1 MLSGFSR
8 SPFDLSS
15 CPEHT
20 IGRAAIARFDRPLTC
35 SSAQPTPLLGFC
47 LSPGTEATLFTK
59 SPIIVESHRRTRLLQ
74 FQLVD
79 EPPEVQR
86 REVRLAVLEA
96 RPRIAPSAARARARP
111 RAALVARCGDRCLH
125 SARFVRADVAEEHAL
140 FWRQRAPA
148 AGQDTSSIT
157 ERRVEL
163 YTTNTTI
170 LISSSLWSR
179 AHRLCDRV
187 LRALLGGA

>member
-1 MLSGFSR
+1 MLF
-8 SPFDLSS
+8 
-15 CPEHT
+15 
-20 IGRAAIARFDRPLTC
+20 
-35 SSAQPTPLLGFC
+35 SSAQPTPLVGFC
-47 LSPGTEATLFTK
+47 LSLGTEATLFTK
-59 SPIIVESHRRTRLLQ
+59 SPTIVESHRRTRRLQ

-140 FWRQRAPA
+140 FGGNEPRRQDKIQVR
-148 AGQDTSSIT
+148 S
-157 ERRVEL
+157 RRGEWNCTQQTPPLLSHRHCDCV
-163 YTTNTTI
+163 
-170 LISSSLWSR
+170 LIVCVIVCC
-179 AHRLCDRV
+179 ALCSEVREV
-187 LRALLGGA
+187 QL